1 MRKRYNL
8 SDQSSIEVDL
18 KPIASGGE
26 ADIYAILSPPRYA
39 NHVVK
44 LYRKGKASEEKEKKL
59 AYMVQHR
66 PHFSTSEGHH
76 SVVWPSALAYD
87 SQGFVGYIMPKA
99 TGIKLELLCHPNL
112 PKTINKEWDKLSFQ
126 HPLSLDLRKKICYNI
141 AAAIALIHES
151 ESYVLVDLKPDNII
165 IKPDGLVSII
175 DVDSTEIID
184 QNEVVFSAHVATP
197 EYTPPEFYAFIKDIS
212 TQKIPET
219 WDRFSLAV
227 LFYRVLFGI
236 HPFTGTLNP
245 PFEKHTNVSEI
256 IERGFFVQGVHA
268 SKFKVIPPPHKRFRI
283 IDSEV
288 KELFVH
294 ALDTTKNRPEFRPKA
309 SDWCHVLTPNPG
321 MHLDRRLPSQTG
333 SFGNP
338 VYSDRLVFST
348 ISSITLH
355 KPGFLHEPVNTKFF
369 SKLKSLLK
377 TNERVKLYDSIKSHQ
392 QELERIEFDI
402 YQKRNGFKQEML
414 DLTKAQNAILATEKA
429 VIDNLIQQFLV
440 KMHAI
445 DKIAKNLFVKET
457 GELQPNTSKTE
468 TEKKK
473 SLFSLKEVLV
483 GDNSQQN
490 EKIRTDY
497 DALHTK
503 LAKDV
508 SALDTSLA
516 VEISKVHDK
525 TRQELFN
532 LFNKQKQVKGNSIE
546 VIAKRKGEYDSAAKE
561 LMAMIGNYLEE

>member
-1 MRKRYNL
+1 M
-8 SDQSSIEVDL
+8 
-18 KPIASGGE
+18 
-26 ADIYAILSPPRYA
+26 
-39 NHVVK
+39 
-44 LYRKGKASEEKEKKL
+44 
-59 AYMVQHR
+59 
-66 PHFSTSEGHH
+66 
-76 SVVWPSALAYD
+76 
-87 SQGFVGYIMPKA
+87 
-99 TGIKLELLCHPNL
+99 
-112 PKTINKEWDKLSFQ
+112 
-126 HPLSLDLRKKICYNI
+126 
-141 AAAIALIHES
+141 
-151 ESYVLVDLKPDNII
+151 
-165 IKPDGLVSII
+165 
-175 DVDSTEIID
+175 
-184 QNEVVFSAHVATP
+184 
-197 EYTPPEFYAFIKDIS
+197 
-212 TQKIPET
+212 QKIPES

-256 IERGFFVQGVHA
+256 IERGFFVHGVHA
-268 SKFKVIPPPHKRFRI
+268 SKFKVIPPPHKRFI
-283 IDSEV
+283 SMDSEI
-288 KELFVH
+288 KDLFYQ

-355 KPGFLHEPVNTKFF
+355 KPGFLHEPVNTKFV

-377 TNERVKLYDSIKSHQ
+377 TNERVKLYDSIKRLQ

-414 DLTKAQNAILATEKA
+414 DLTKKQNNILATEKA

-457 GELQPNTSKTE
+457 NELQPESTE
-468 TEKKK
+468 TIVDKTKP
-473 SLFSLKEVLV
+473 LFSLKDVLN
-483 GDNSQQN
+483 GKNSELN
-490 EKIRTDY
+490 DKIRAEY

-508 SALDTSLA
+508 TELDAKLSHEMT
-516 VEISKVHDK
+516 KVHDK
-525 TRQELFN
+525 TRQELFD
-532 LFNKQKQVKGNSIE
+532 LFNKQKEVKGNSID
-546 VIAKRKGEYDSAAKE
+546 VIAKRKGEYDTAAKK
-561 LMAMIGNYLEE
+561 LMAMIGNYLDE

>member
-8 SDQSSIEVDL
+8 SNQTTIEVDL

-26 ADIYAILSPPRYA
+26 ADIYSIVSPVNYV
-39 NHVVK
+39 NQVVK
-44 LYRKGKASEEKEKKL
+44 LYRKGKATEEKEKKL

-66 PHFSTSEGHH
+66 PHFSNYEGHH

-87 SQGFVGYIMPKA
+87 SQGFAGYTMPRA

-151 ESYVLVDLKPDNII
+151 ESYVLVDLKPDNMM
-165 IKPDGLVSII
+165 IKPDGLISII

-184 QNEVVFSAHVATP
+184 QNEVLFQAHVATP
-197 EYTPPEFYAFIKDIS
+197 EYTPPEFYTHIKEVS
-212 TQKIPET
+212 TQKISET

-236 HPFTGTLNP
+236 HPFTGTLNS

-268 SKFKVIPPPHKRFRI
+268 PKFKVIPPPHKRFSTM
-283 IDSEV
+283 DSEI
-288 KELFVH
+288 KKLFFL
-294 ALDTTKNRPEFRPKA
+294 ALDSTKNRPEFRPKA
-309 SDWCHVLTPNPG
+309 SDWCHELTPNPG
-321 MHLDRRLPSQTG
+321 MHLNRRLPSQTG
-333 SFGNP
+333 SYGNP

-355 KPGFLHEPVNTKFF
+355 KPGFLHEPVNTKFV

-377 TNERVKLYDSIKSHQ
+377 TNDRVKLYDSIKSLQ

-402 YQKRNGFKQEML
+402 YQKRNGFKQEIL
-414 DLTKAQNAILATEKA
+414 ELTKKQNTILASEKA
-429 VIDNLIQQFLV
+429 LIDNLIQQFLV

-457 GELQPNTSKTE
+457 GELQPESKE
-468 TEKKK
+468 TQSDKMKP
-473 SLFSLKEVLV
+473 LFSLKEVLN
-483 GDNSQQN
+483 GENSKRN
-490 EKIRTDY
+490 DKIRNEY
-497 DALHTK
+497 DALHAK

-508 SALDTSLA
+508 TVLDTFLT
-516 VEISKVHDK
+516 VQMGKIHEK

-532 LFNKQKQVKGNSIE
+532 LFNKQKLVKGNSIE
-546 VIAKRKGEYDSAAKE
+546 VIAKRKSEYDTAAKL
-561 LMAMIGNYLEE
+561 LMEMIGNYLDE